1 MPRLTLAE
9 KVEELRDSWGS
20 PAIPRLKIPVML
32 KTEGLHSQSYSLGAT
47 VFPQAIAMASTFD
60 RALIN
65 QVGKATAVEARAAN
79 LRASWSPVLD
89 VARDARWGRM
99 EETYGEDPYLVS
111 RMGVAWITGFQSEKM
126 IAIPKHFAGH
136 GQPEGGR
143 DTHDVGL
150 SDRVMREVH
159 LVPFRAAVEEA
170 HAGGV
175 MAAYSTWDATPDN
188 ASVELLQKILREE
201 WGFEGVV
208 VSDCGGVENLLTM
221 QSVAS
226 NLEEACRRAVL
237 AGVDINCGS
246 AYQKALVSA
255 VQKGLLSESDLDPN
269 VRRVLSAKFKLGL
282 FENPGPE
289 KMNWE
294 KLPAYDTPEHRALAR
309 DVAINGS
316 VLLKND
322 NGLLPLRKD
331 IQTIAVIGPDADE
344 AQIGDYSPKIAT
356 NQLVTVLQGV
366 KSHVSAQSKVS
377 YARGCD
383 VLSQDTSGIAEAVD
397 IAKQA
402 DAIILVVGDSAHPGG
417 KKSTTGENVDG
428 ATLEIPGVQRQL
440 IKEIQ
445 ATGKPVVLVLVNGK
459 PFTLNWES
467 EHIPAILET
476 WYPGEEGGNAT
487 ADLIFG
493 DSNPAGRL
501 PITFARSVGQLPL
514 NYNYMPS
521 GRRYDYYDMPFTP
534 LYRFGHGLSY
544 TTFKY
549 SNLKIQSE
557 PNNPAFV
564 TASADI
570 ENTGDRD
577 GDEVAQ
583 LYVTDLLTSV
593 ITPVIELKG
602 IERVFIKK
610 GEKKTVSF
618 KLTPYELSFL
628 DAGMHRVLE
637 PAKIRIHI
645 GGVSPEPPSGTQDH
659 KQKIG
664 FKDPV
669 HGVSGDFNE
678 PLKYQADFAFDFN
691 VPNKIR
697 GGEAFP
703 VTITI
708 TNRGNLLDVAEIKL
722 YGDSLLDTHRFEIGA
737 GEVRTYTFK
746 PALYKSERQ
755 TLLAVV
761 GQKAVAHEIN
771 IGN

>member
-1 MPRLTLAE
+1 
-9 KVEELRDSWGS
+9 
-20 PAIPRLKIPVML
+20 
-32 KTEGLHSQSYSLGAT
+32 
-47 VFPQAIAMASTFD
+47 MASTFD
-60 RALIN
+60 LTLIN
-65 QVGKATAVEARAAN
+65 QVGKTTAVEARAAN

-89 VARDARWGRM
+89 VARDARWGRV

-111 RMGVAWITGFQSEKM
+111 RMGVAWITGFQSENM

-136 GQPEGGR
+136 GEPLGGR
-143 DTHDVGL
+143 DSHDVGL

-175 MAAYSTWDATPDN
+175 MAAYSTWDATPNN

-208 VSDCGGVENLLTM
+208 VSDCGGVENLLTK
-221 QSVAS
+221 QSVVT
-226 NLEEACRRAVL
+226 NMEEACRAAVL

-246 AYQKALVSA
+246 AYKQALVSA
-255 VQKGLLSESDLDPN
+255 VQKGMLNENDLDPN
-269 VRRVLSAKFKLGL
+269 VRRVLAAKFKLGL

-289 KMNWE
+289 KMNWD

-309 DVAINGS
+309 NVAIEGS
-316 VLLKND
+316 VLLQND
-322 NGLLPLRKD
+322 KGLLPLSKD
-331 IQTIAVIGPDADE
+331 LKTIAVIGPNADE

-366 KSHVSAQSKVS
+366 KSHVSAESKVL

-383 VLSQDTSGIAEAVD
+383 ALSQDTSGIAEAVE

-402 DAIILVVGDSAHPGG
+402 DAVILVVGDSAHPGG

-428 ATLEIPGVQRQL
+428 ATLEIPGAQRQL

-459 PFTLNWES
+459 PFTLTWES

-493 DSNPAGRL
+493 DRNPAGRL
-501 PITFARSVGQLPL
+501 PMTFPLSIWQLPL
-514 NYNYMPS
+514 NYDYLPS
-521 GRRYDYYDMPFTP
+521 GRRYDYYDVPFTP
-534 LYRFGHGLSY
+534 LYRFGHGCSY

-557 PNNPAFV
+557 PNNPGFV

-583 LYVTDLLTSV
+583 LYITDLQTSV
-593 ITPVIELKG
+593 ITPVIELNG
-602 IERVFIKK
+602 IQRVLIRK
-610 GEKKTVSF
+610 GEKKTVTF
-618 KLTPYELSFL
+618 KLTPYQLSFL
-628 DAGMHRVLE
+628 DAGMQRVLE
-637 PAKIRIHI
+637 PARIRIHI
-645 GGVSPEPPSGTQDH
+645 GGVSPEPPSGTDNH

-664 FKDPV
+664 FSDSS
-669 HGVSGDFNE
+669 HGVSGDFDE

-691 VPNKIR
+691 APERIR
-697 GGEAFP
+697 GGEAAP
-703 VTITI
+703 VTVTI

-722 YGDSLLDTHRFEIGA
+722 YGDSLLDTHRFEIGP
-737 GEVRTYTFK
+737 GEVRAYTFK
-746 PALYKSERQ
+746 PVIYKSDRQ
-755 TLLAVV
+755 ILVAVV
-761 GQKAVAHEIN
+761 GQKAVSHEIK